1 MTEVAKTDGH
11 KKTVTIY
18 INGTE
23 KHVEKGRLSYDD
35 IVALAFDNPPKGE
48 NVQISI
54 QYTRGHSEKSKGTL
68 VEGQSVEIV
77 EGMEFDVTATNRS

>member
-1 MTEVAKTDGH
+1 MSEEAKQQGH

-18 INGTE
+18 INGTP
-23 KHVEKGRLSYDD
+23 KQVEKGRLSYSD
-35 IVALAFDNPPKGE
+35 IVALAFDSPTTGE
-48 NVQISI
+48 NIQISI
-54 QYTRGHSEKSKGTL
+54 QYTRGHSGKKGTL

>member
-1 MTEVAKTDGH
+1 MTEAVKTEDR
-11 KKTVTIY
+11 KKTITIY

-23 KHVEKGRLSYDD
+23 KHVEKGHLSYDD
-35 IVALAFDNPPKGE
+35 IVALAFDSPPQGE

-54 QYTRGHSEKSKGTL
+54 QYTRGHSGKPKGTL

>member
-1 MTEVAKTDGH
+1 MTDAEKKDDH
-11 KKTVTIY
+11 KKSITIY

-23 KHVEKGRLSYDD
+23 KRVEKGRLSYDD
-35 IVALAFDNPPKGE
+35 IVALAFDNPPKGD

-54 QYTRGHSEKSKGTL
+54 QYSRGHSSKSKGTL

>member
-1 MTEVAKTDGH
+1 MTEAEKIDGR

-35 IVALAFDNPPKGE
+35 IVALAFDSPPQGE

-54 QYTRGHSEKSKGTL
+54 QYTRGHSGKSKGTL
-68 VEGQSVEIV
+68 VEGQLVEIV
-77 EGMEFDVTATNRS
+77 EGMEFDVTPTNRS

>member
-1 MTEVAKTDGH
+1 MTNADKNDVH
-11 KKTVTIY
+11 KKTITIY

-23 KHVEKGRLSYDD
+23 KHVEKGRLSYGD
-35 IVALAFDNPPKGE
+35 IVALAFDTPPQGD
-48 NVQISI
+48 NVQVSI
-54 QYTRGHSEKSKGTL
+54 QYSRGHSTKPKGTL

>member
-1 MTEVAKTDGH
+1 MTEAEKNDGH
-11 KKTVTIY
+11 KKTITIY

-23 KHVEKGRLSYDD
+23 KHVEKGRLLYDD
-35 IVALAFDNPPKGE
+35 IVALAFDNLPQGDQ
-48 NVQISI
+48 VQISI
-54 QYTRGHSEKSKGTL
+54 QYSRGNSSKPKGTL